1 MSIALCQN
9 IACFLIAF
17 LPSAIRNLFD
27 LYMRGFCTLNSCS
40 FFAKKRHLNGI
51 LGSLGCIFSPFTE
64 FTPLTERFA
73 LFVELFMPFLLA
85 FLHLLPSFSH
95 LLPSFL
101 HLLPSLHTFY
111 WAFCTFYWAFCTFYW
126 AFTPFTELFAP
137 FTELSRLLLNFRA
150 LYWICTLTGSFWSV
164 LRCTFTLVSLAVLF
178 ASFMRHLFCF
188 LVLFVSFATLFVPLA
203 TLFVPSATLF
213 APFFRTT
220 SAFYSAFCLSV
231 LLFYLFAHT
240 NIPTK
245 PRVRPQLFKNTLFLR
260 FLRFFCAF
268 ECFLRWLC
276 NIRIVFLMRP
286 CTQNLNFLSF

>member
-111 WAFCTFYWAFCTFYW
+111 WAFCTFYWAF
-126 AFTPFTELFAP
+126 TPFA
-137 FTELSRLLLNFRA
+137 ELSRSLLNLHPYRIFLVCTALHVYPCIPRRA
-150 LYWICTLTGSFWSV
+150 LCFLYAPFVLFFCVICILRHAICAFSHAICTFS
-164 LRCTFTLVSLAVLF
+164 
-178 ASFMRHLFCF
+178 H
-188 LVLFVSFATLFVPLA
+188 
-203 TLFVPSATLF
+203 
-213 APFFRTT
+213 
-220 SAFYSAFCLSV
+220 
-231 LLFYLFAHT
+231 
-240 NIPTK
+240 NI
-245 PRVRPQLFKNTLFLR
+245 
-260 FLRFFCAF
+260 CAIF
-268 ECFLRWLC
+268 
-276 NIRIVFLMRP
+276 P
-286 CTQNLNFLSF
+286 YY